1 MTSRP
6 SDAPASDEATPRS
19 RTDVPD
25 EIAEARRR
33 AMRLQVITVVHVT
46 AAAVVVAM
54 VLGSSQA
61 MKSAWLDDVIG
72 LIPPIAYLIA
82 GRFAWRPATDRFPYG
97 FHRSQ
102 SIAFFWAALALVL
115 LGLYIGFEALT
126 KLLEAEHPSIGM
138 AEVFGQRIWLGWLM
152 IAALAFTSIPQFFLG
167 RAKMPLAEK
176 LNDKVLHADAD
187 MNRADYLS
195 AAAAAVGVL
204 GIGLGWPLADPLA
217 ALYIGIEVTRDGVHA
232 HARLHRPPD
241 GRGTRRSCPTA
252 ARLGVVP
259 QLEECLRGQEWVQ
272 DARVRLRE
280 EGRVFFG
287 EAFVVPVAD
296 TVAVD
301 DVTGA
306 TRDLYAED
314 WRIQDMVITLVPD
327 LETEDQHKGLQ
338 SSEPEYGDS

>member
-6 SDAPASDEATPRS
+6 PDAPSSDEATPRS
-19 RTDVPD
+19 HTDVPD
-25 EIAEARRR
+25 DIADARRR
-33 AMRLQVITVVHVT
+33 AMRLQVITVVHVS
-46 AAAVVVAM
+46 AAAVIVAL
-54 VLGSSQA
+54 VLGGSQA
-61 MKSAWLDDVIG
+61 MKSAWLDDLIG
-72 LIPPIAYLIA
+72 LVPPIAYLIA

-102 SIAFFWAALALVL
+102 SIAFFWAALALVM
-115 LGLYIGFEALT
+115 LGLYLVLEAGM
-126 KLLEAEHPSIGM
+126 KLLAAEHPSIGM
-138 AEVFGQRIWLGWLM
+138 AEVFGIRVWLGWLM

-187 MNRADYLS
+187 MNRADYM
-195 AAAAAVGVL
+195 AASAAAVGVI

-217 ALYIGIEVTRDGVHA
+217 ALFIGIEVTRDGFQHMRGFTVHLMGEA
-232 HARLHRPPD
+232 PQELSYGGA
-241 GRGTRRSCPTA
+241 
-252 ARLGVVP
+252 LGVIP
-259 QLEECLRGQEWVQ
+259 QLEECLRGQEWVR

-296 TVAVD
+296 TVSVD

-338 SSEPEYGDS
+338 SSDPEFGDS

>member
-1 MTSRP
+1 MTRGSP
-6 SDAPASDEATPRS
+6 DAPTEDSAPRS
-19 RTDVPD
+19 RTDVPE
-25 EIAEARRR
+25 EIAEARQR
-33 AMRLQVITVVHVT
+33 ARRLQIYTVVHVT
-46 AAAVVVAM
+46 AAAVIVAL

-72 LIPPIAYLIA
+72 LVPPIAYLIA

-115 LGLYIGFEALT
+115 LGLYITFEAST
-126 KLLEAEHPSIGM
+126 KLLAVEHPSIGM
-138 AEVFGQRIWLGWLM
+138 AEVFGVRLWLGWLM
-152 IAALAFTSIPQFFLG
+152 IGALAFTSIPQYFLG

-187 MNRADYLS
+187 MNRADYMS

-217 ALYIGIEVTRDGVHA
+217 ALFIGVEVSRDGFQHMRGFTVHLMGEAPQELSYGATIGI
-232 HARLHRPPD
+232 
-241 GRGTRRSCPTA
+241 
-252 ARLGVVP
+252 VP
-259 QLEECLRGQEWVQ
+259 ELEDCLRGQEWVE

-287 EAFVVPVAD
+287 EAFVVPRD
-296 TVAVD
+296 DRVD
-301 DVTGA
+301 VEDVTAA
-306 TRDLYAED
+306 TRELYAQD
-314 WRIQDMVITLVPD
+314 WRIQDIVITLVPD
-327 LETEDQHKGLQ
+327 LSTEDQHKGLQ
-338 SSEPEYGDS
+338 SSEPEAWGR

>member
-152 IAALAFTSIPQFFLG
+152 IGALAFTSIPQFFLG

-195 AAAAAVGVL
+195 AAAAAVGVI

-217 ALYIGIEVTRDGVHA
+217 ALYIGIEVTRDGFMHMRGFTVHLMGEA
-232 HARLHRPPD
+232 PQELSY
-241 GRGTRRSCPTA
+241 GGS
-252 ARLGVVP
+252 LGVVP
-259 QLEECLRGQEWVQ
+259 QLEECLRGQEWIQ

-296 TVAVD
+296 TVSVH

-338 SSEPEYGDS
+338 SSEPEFGDS